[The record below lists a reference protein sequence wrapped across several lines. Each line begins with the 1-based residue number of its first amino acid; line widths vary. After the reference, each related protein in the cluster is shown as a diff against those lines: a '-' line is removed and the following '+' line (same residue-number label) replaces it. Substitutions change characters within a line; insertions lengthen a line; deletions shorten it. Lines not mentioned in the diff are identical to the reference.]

1 MSRKGAFIIGSIFLL
16 ISIFQYG
23 HCVTLTLTE
32 LEEWKKEMKA
42 ELKSEVKN
50 EIFLELSETEE
61 IKRMN
66 REIQEVIK
74 TNQEIVTVVQDH
86 GIKLGS
92 LQEFT
97 EKFQETET
105 QIDNLG
111 KGLNETIILVE
122 NLEVEQNETKA
133 LVKLFHPTG
142 KGTELPCNLRSLHTT

>member
-1 MSRKGAFIIGSIFLL
+1 
-16 ISIFQYG
+16 
-23 HCVTLTLTE
+23 
-32 LEEWKKEMKA
+32 MKA

-66 REIQEVIK
+66 REIQEVTK
-74 TNQEIVTVVQDH
+74 TNKEIVTVVQDH

-105 QIDNLG
+105 QIDN
-111 KGLNETIILVE
+111 E
-122 NLEVEQNETKA
+122 NTHFRNV
-133 LVKLFHPTG
+133 
-142 KGTELPCNLRSLHTT
+142 